1 MLIGYCRASN
11 TGQSLTSQRAQLL
24 KAGCEKIF
32 EEKLAGAERKRPQ
45 LARLLN
51 EIVKGDTLVIT
62 GLDRLV
68 RSTHDLLEI
77 TRTLDERGIEIRS
90 LGELWADTTAAT
102 GEFLVTV
109 FKGLSELERSLIRG
123 RTEEGRAAAKERGVK
138 FGRKHKLTDY
148 QRGEVIR
155 MLEEGAS
162 IRGTA
167 RHFNVGVATIDRVKN
182 SQRAD

>member
-11 TGQSLTSQRAQLL
+11 TGQSLMSQRDQLL
-24 KAGCEKIF
+24 KAGCEKIID
-32 EEKLAGAERKRPQ
+32 EKLTGAEPKRPQ
-45 LARLLN
+45 FARLLN
-51 EIVKGDTLVIT
+51 EVEKGDTLVIT

-68 RSTHDLLEI
+68 RSTHDLLKI
-77 TRTLDERGIEIRS
+77 TRTLDDRGIEIRS
-90 LGELWADTTAAT
+90 LGEPWADTTAST

-109 FKGLSELERSLIRG
+109 FKGLSELERSFIRG
-123 RTEEGRAAAKERGVK
+123 RTEEGRSAAKERGVK

-155 MLEEGAS
+155 MLEEGTS
-162 IRGTA
+162 IRGIA

>member
-1 MLIGYCRASN
+1 M
-11 TGQSLTSQRAQLL
+11 
-24 KAGCEKIF
+24 
-32 EEKLAGAERKRPQ
+32 
-45 LARLLN
+45 N
-51 EIVKGDTLVIT
+51 EIENGDTLVIT

-68 RSTHDLLEI
+68 HSTRDLLEI

-90 LGELWADTTAAT
+90 LGELWADTTTAT
-102 GEFLVTV
+102 GGFLVTV
-109 FKGLSELERSLIRG
+109 FKGLSELERSFIRG

-162 IRGTA
+162 IRGIA

-182 SQRAD
+182 SHIAD

>member
-11 TGQSLTSQRAQLL
+11 TGQSIKSQRDQLL
-24 KAGCEKIF
+24 NAGCEKIF

-45 LARLLN
+45 FVRLLN
-51 EIVKGDTLVIT
+51 EIEKGDTLVIT
-62 GLDRLV
+62 GLDRMV
-68 RSTHDLLEI
+68 RSTHDLLDI
-77 TRTLDERGIEIRS
+77 TRTLDDRGIEIRS
-90 LGELWADTTAAT
+90 LGESWADTTAAT

-109 FKGLSELERSLIRG
+109 FKGLSELERNLIRS

-148 QRGEVIR
+148 QRGEVLR

-162 IRGTA
+162 IRGIA